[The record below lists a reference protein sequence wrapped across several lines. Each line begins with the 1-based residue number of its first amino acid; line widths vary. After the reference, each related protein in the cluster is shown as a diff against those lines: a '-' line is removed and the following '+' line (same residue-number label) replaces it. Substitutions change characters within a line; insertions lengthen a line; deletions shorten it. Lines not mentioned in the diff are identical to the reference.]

1 MFIIHPPGFLGFLE
15 GGTKACLGSHKGAWN
30 TPCTFL
36 ESLLSLLKSNWF
48 QAEAFPPK
56 LVLAQ
61 YLRQPRREAE
71 IQQWREELSLR
82 RVSEKR
88 KSFSVDVGKR
98 LERYF
103 SE

>member
-1 MFIIHPPGFLGFLE
+1 MFTIHPPGFLGFLE

-36 ESLLSLLKSNWF
+36 ESLLLKSISP
-48 QAEAFPPK
+48 EAGVGCW
-56 LVLAQ
+56 LSIC
-61 YLRQPRREAE
+61 QPRREAE

-88 KSFSVDVGKR
+88 KSLSVDVGKR